1 LSSSVSDAVSAQQL
15 TTRLVPQHV
24 AIIMDGNGRWAK
36 QRSLPRVAGHK
47 IGMERARDITEA
59 AGNRGVRSLTLF
71 AFSSENWQRPF
82 EEVSYLMDLFVT
94 GLEREAKSLHKN
106 GVRLRVIG
114 DRSRFADKLQNRMA
128 EAEALT
134 AGNTALTLN
143 IAANYGG
150 RWDIISAANQALA
163 TKRAAG
169 DDSPLLE
176 SDLERY
182 LNLADQPPLDLL
194 IRTGGE
200 TRISNF
206 LLWQAAY
213 AELFFAPALWPDF
226 GAAELD
232 VAIAAYAQRQRRFGK
247 TGEQVAEAN

>member
-1 LSSSVSDAVSAQQL
+1 MSSSAPAS
-15 TTRLVPQHV
+15 LVPQHV

-47 IGMERARDITEA
+47 VGMERARDITEA
-59 AGNRGVRSLTLF
+59 AGQRGVKSLTLF

-114 DRSRFADKLQNRMA
+114 DRSRFAEKLQNRMA

-150 RWDIISAANQALA
+150 RWDIINASNLALA
-163 TKRAAG
+163 GKRAAG
-169 DDSPLLE
+169 DSSALQEADVTPHLA
-176 SDLERY
+176 
-182 LNLADQPPLDLL
+182 LADQPPLDLL

-200 TRISNF
+200 IRISNF

-213 AELFFAPALWPDF
+213 AELFFSSVLWPDF
-226 GAAELD
+226 SAAELD
-232 VAIAAYAQRQRRFGK
+232 AAIADYGQRQRRFGK
-247 TGEQVAEAN
+247 TGEQVAETN

>member
-1 LSSSVSDAVSAQQL
+1 MSSSSANQI
-15 TTRLVPQHV
+15 TEGLVPQHI

-36 QRSLPRVAGHK
+36 KRSLPRVAGHK
-47 IGMERARDITEA
+47 VGMERARDITEA
-59 AGNRGVRSLTLF
+59 AGKRGVRSLTLF
-71 AFSSENWQRPF
+71 AFSSENWQRPL

-114 DRSRFADKLQNRMA
+114 DRSRFAEKLQQRMA
-128 EAEALT
+128 EAEAMT

-150 RWDIISAANQALA
+150 QWDIINAANLALA
-163 TKRAAG
+163 AKRAAG
-169 DDSPLLE
+169 DSSPLQDVELARH
-176 SDLERY
+176 LT
-182 LNLADQPPLDLL
+182 LADQPPLDLL

-200 TRISNF
+200 VRISNF

-213 AELFFAPALWPDF
+213 TELYFSAALWPDF
-226 GAAELD
+226 DAAELD
-232 VAIAAYAQRQRRFGK
+232 LAIADYAQRQRRFGK
-247 TGEQVAEAN
+247 TGEQVTGET

>member
-1 LSSSVSDAVSAQQL
+1 M
-15 TTRLVPQHV
+15 PQHI

-36 QRSLPRVAGHK
+36 KRSLPRVAGHK
-47 IGMERARDITEA
+47 VGMERARDITEA
-59 AGNRGVRSLTLF
+59 AGKRGVRSLTLF
-71 AFSSENWQRPF
+71 AFSSENWQRPL

-114 DRSRFADKLQNRMA
+114 DRSRFAEKLQQRMA
-128 EAEALT
+128 EAEAMT

-150 RWDIISAANQALA
+150 QWDIINAANLALA
-163 TKRAAG
+163 AKRAAG
-169 DDSPLLE
+169 DGSPLQDAELARH
-176 SDLERY
+176 LT
-182 LNLADQPPLDLL
+182 LADQPPLDLL

-200 TRISNF
+200 VRISNF

-213 AELFFAPALWPDF
+213 AELYFSAALWPDF
-226 GAAELD
+226 DAAELD
-232 VAIAAYAQRQRRFGK
+232 LAIADYAQRQRRFGK
-247 TGEQVAEAN
+247 TGEQVTGET

>member
-1 LSSSVSDAVSAQQL
+1 MSSSPVNPTADS
-15 TTRLVPQHV
+15 LVPQHV

-36 QRSLPRVAGHK
+36 KRSLPRVAGHK
-47 IGMERARDITEA
+47 VGMERARDVTEA
-59 AGNRGVRSLTLF
+59 AGKRGVRSLTLF
-71 AFSSENWQRPF
+71 AFSSENWQRPL

-114 DRSRFADKLQNRMA
+114 DRSRFAEKLQQRMA
-128 EAEALT
+128 EAEAMT

-150 RWDIISAANQALA
+150 QWDIVQAANQALA
-163 TKRAAG
+163 AKRTSHDA
-169 DDSPLLE
+169 SPLQEAELARF
-176 SDLERY
+176 LA
-182 LNLADQPPLDLL
+182 LADQPPLDLL

-200 TRISNF
+200 VRISNF

-213 AELFFAPALWPDF
+213 AELYFSPVLWPDF
-226 GAAELD
+226 GADELD
-232 VAIAAYAQRQRRFGK
+232 AALADFRQRQRRFGK
-247 TGEQVAEAN
+247 TGEQVTGDS

>member
-1 LSSSVSDAVSAQQL
+1 M
-15 TTRLVPQHV
+15 PQHI

-36 QRSLPRVAGHK
+36 KRSLPRVAGHK
-47 IGMERARDITEA
+47 VGMERARDITEA
-59 AGNRGVRSLTLF
+59 AGKRGVRSLTLF
-71 AFSSENWQRPF
+71 AFSSENWQRPL

-114 DRSRFADKLQNRMA
+114 DRSRFAEKLQQRMA
-128 EAEALT
+128 EAEAMT

-150 RWDIISAANQALA
+150 QWDIINAANLALA
-163 TKRAAG
+163 AKRAAG
-169 DDSPLLE
+169 DSSPLQDVELARH
-176 SDLERY
+176 LT
-182 LNLADQPPLDLL
+182 LADQPPLDLL

-200 TRISNF
+200 VRISNF

-213 AELFFAPALWPDF
+213 AELYFSAALWPDF
-226 GAAELD
+226 DAAELD
-232 VAIAAYAQRQRRFGK
+232 LAIADYAQRQRRFGK
-247 TGEQVAEAN
+247 TGEQVTGET

>member
-1 LSSSVSDAVSAQQL
+1 MSSSSANQIAEG
-15 TTRLVPQHV
+15 LVPQHI

-36 QRSLPRVAGHK
+36 KRSLPRVAGHK
-47 IGMERARDITEA
+47 VGMERARDITEA
-59 AGNRGVRSLTLF
+59 AGKRGVRSLTLF
-71 AFSSENWQRPF
+71 AFSSENWQRPL

-114 DRSRFADKLQNRMA
+114 DRSRFAEKLQQRMA
-128 EAEALT
+128 EAEAMT

-150 RWDIISAANQALA
+150 QWDIINAANLALA
-163 TKRAAG
+163 AKRAAG
-169 DDSPLLE
+169 DGSPLQDAELARH
-176 SDLERY
+176 LT
-182 LNLADQPPLDLL
+182 LADQPALDLL

-200 TRISNF
+200 VRISNF

-213 AELFFAPALWPDF
+213 TELYFSAALWPDF
-226 GAAELD
+226 DAAELD
-232 VAIAAYAQRQRRFGK
+232 LAIADYAQRQRRFGK
-247 TGEQVAEAN
+247 TGEQVTGET

>member
-1 LSSSVSDAVSAQQL
+1 MSSSSANQIAAD
-15 TTRLVPQHV
+15 LVPQHS

-36 QRSLPRVAGHK
+36 KRSLPRVAGHK
-47 IGMERARDITEA
+47 VGMERARDITEA

-71 AFSSENWQRPF
+71 AFSSENWQRPL

-94 GLEREAKSLHKN
+94 GLEREAKSLHKI

-114 DRSRFADKLQNRMA
+114 DRSRFAEKLQQRMA
-128 EAEALT
+128 EAEAMT

-150 RWDIISAANQALA
+150 QWDIVNAANLALA
-163 TKRAAG
+163 GKRAAG
-169 DDSPLLE
+169 DNSPLQDAELARH
-176 SDLERY
+176 LT
-182 LNLADQPPLDLL
+182 LADQPSLDLL

-200 TRISNF
+200 VRISNF

-213 AELFFAPALWPDF
+213 AELYFSTALWPDF

-232 VAIAAYAQRQRRFGK
+232 AAMADYAQRQRRFGK
-247 TGEQVAEAN
+247 TGEQVTGDT